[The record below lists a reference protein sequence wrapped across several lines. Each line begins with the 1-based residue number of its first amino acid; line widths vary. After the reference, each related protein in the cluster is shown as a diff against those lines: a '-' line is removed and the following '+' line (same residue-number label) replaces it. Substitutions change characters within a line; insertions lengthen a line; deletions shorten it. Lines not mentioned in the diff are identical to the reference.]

1 MKTVAT
7 IIIAIATIF
16 TTQASDTIIS
26 QQIDT
31 ICYIYDSNRTT
42 VITIH
47 PPSSKTKEKIDTF
60 YSYVFVPTHYIPF
73 SKGRLTKVHSYWQ
86 IYDTLYL
93 SPDVDPCNGD
103 EDSEEDLIFYI
114 YSRETKTYS
123 KFYHIP
129 EHGIYRKLKNIII
142 Q

>member
-1 MKTVAT
+1 MFWNYWWKK
-7 IIIAIATIF
+7 F
-16 TTQASDTIIS
+16 KDCKSTQST
-26 QQIDT
+26 QVDT
-31 ICYIYDSNRTT
+31 ICYIYDTISDKTS

-73 SKGRLTKVHSYWQ
+73 SKGKLTKVHSYWQ

-93 SPDVDPCNGD
+93 STDVDPCNGD
-103 EDSEEDLIFYI
+103 DDSEEDLIFYI